1 MIPVTVGFSTK
12 HRLTFIDALRAVAI
26 LLVFARHSAEV
37 FVHYGYGTREILK
50 VTSRFDFGELGV
62 VIFFAISGFL
72 IPSSLH
78 GARLGGSVRYVLSR
92 AFRLYPAFLVS
103 VIPSAFTHF
112 WLNGKSFTDSDLWL
126 NATMVPRL
134 FGAPLA
140 NGAYWTLEV
149 EIAFYLLC
157 LVLFVGGL
165 VEQTFVFA
173 AIALVLFVLF
183 ESSQQVLFYGV
194 LNPDLSGYAF
204 FFCLNLS
211 VMCWGAMCRN
221 WWGGRRLNIAT
232 AIVFWGFGA
241 FWIGY
246 RPALLVAAV
255 LRDRLADVDTNI
267 TVSYGLSLALFL
279 AAALH
284 GRIGLPLLLW
294 IGRISYSF
302 YLLHGVAIHL
312 IQHELERHP
321 TLQGY
326 YAGYYSVLAFA
337 MSLAMAHASFR
348 YIEQPGIRL
357 GRRLIDA
364 SLRRLDALPGAPA
377 WLTRVASPLLARPPV
392 AARQVRP
399 APQGAT
405 DSVA

>member
-1 MIPVTVGFSTK
+1 MTVLGK

-62 VIFFAISGFL
+62 VVFFAISGFL

-78 GARLGGSVRYVLSR
+78 GARLPGSVRYVLSR
-92 AFRLYPAFLVS
+92 VFRLYPAFLVS

-112 WLNGKSFTDSDLWL
+112 WLYGKSFTWADLML

-134 FGAPLA
+134 FGGPLA

-149 EIAFYLLC
+149 EAAFYLIC
-157 LVLFVGGL
+157 LLLFVGGL
-165 VEQTFVFA
+165 LEQTFVFA

-183 ESSQQVLFYGV
+183 ESSQQELFYGV

-204 FFCLNLS
+204 FFCLNLA
-211 VMCWGAMCRN
+211 VMCWGAMCRS
-221 WWGGRRLNIAT
+221 WWSGRRLNIAT
-232 AIVFWGFGA
+232 AVVFWGFGA

-255 LRDRLADVDTNI
+255 LRDRLGDVDTNI
-267 TVSYGLSLALFL
+267 TVSYGLGLAVFL
-279 AAALH
+279 AAALY
-284 GRIGLPLLLW
+284 GRIALPVMLW

-321 TLQGY
+321 SLRGY

-337 MSLAMAHASFR
+337 ASLALAHASFT

-357 GRRLIDA
+357 GRRLIDT
-364 SLRRLDALPGAPA
+364 SLRRLDTLPHAPA
-377 WLTRVASPLLARPPV
+377 WVTRAASPLLARPPAV
-392 AARQVRP
+392 VRQVRP
-399 APQGAT
+399 APRGAT